1 MFLEIDPMPRALILS
16 FALCALPLSAQA
28 QEHAGH
34 AAHHP
39 AGAEAGSHEGHRHAD
54 FQSGRFHVR
63 VEGTEGPNV
72 ILIPGLSS
80 HPDVWQPLV
89 DRLDGPHRLHLI
101 HVQGFAGAP
110 AEDNAAGLVAAP
122 VAEDLARYIR
132 EQGIEDPIVIGH
144 SMGGTIA
151 LMLAARHPDLVGK
164 LMVVDQIPFMGQAFG
179 NPNATPEQLMPM
191 ANMIRDG
198 FIASSDEKWRADLTA
213 SITTMIRTESLRAGP
228 IEHGVTTDKTVAGN
242 AMHELIT
249 TDLRPELANIVAPT
263 EVIYVTFAWPGMTP
277 ELTDQIYRGAYG
289 NLKQARFLRV
299 DESAH
304 FIMLDQPDVF
314 ARAVNAFID

>member
-1 MFLEIDPMPRALILS
+1 MRALILS
-16 FALCALPLSAQA
+16 AVAALSLTAPAALA
-28 QEHAGH
+28 QERG
-34 AAHHP
+34 HHP
-39 AGAEAGSHEGHRHAD
+39 AGTGHGAHEGHRHAE
-54 FQSGRFHVR
+54 FASGRFHVR
-63 VEGTEGPNV
+63 VEGTEGPHV

-89 DRLDGPHRLHLI
+89 DRLDGPHRLHLV

-110 AEDNAAGLVAAP
+110 AMDNAEGTVSAP

-179 NPNATPEQLMPM
+179 NPNATPDQLRPM
-191 ANMIRDG
+191 ADGIRAG
-198 FIASSDEKWRADLTA
+198 FIASSDEQWRAQLTQT
-213 SITTMIRTESLRAGP
+213 IGTMVMTESLRDGP
-228 IEHGVTTDKTVAGN
+228 IAHGVATDRTVAGN
-242 AMHELIT
+242 AYHELVL
-249 TDLRPELANIVAPT
+249 TDLRPELKNITVPT
-263 EVIYVTFAWPGMTP
+263 EVVYVAFAWPGMTP
-277 ELTDQIYRGAYG
+277 ELTDQIYRGAYTG
-289 NLKQARFLRV
+289 LDGATFTRI
-299 DESAH
+299 DDAAH

-314 ARAVNAFID
+314 AARVNAFID

>member
-1 MFLEIDPMPRALILS
+1 LEIDPMSRALILS
-16 FALCALPLSAQA
+16 LALAALPLSAQA

-39 AGAEAGSHEGHRHAD
+39 AGAEAGGHEGHRHAD

-80 HPDVWQPLV
+80 HPDVWRPLV
-89 DRLDGPHRLHLI
+89 DRLEGPHRLHLI

-110 AEDNAAGLVAAP
+110 AEDNATGLVAAP

-132 EQGIEDPIVIGH
+132 EQGIEDPIVVGH

-179 NPNATPEQLMPM
+179 NPNATPEQLTPM
-191 ANMIRDG
+191 ADMIRAG
-198 FIASSDEKWRADLTA
+198 FISSSDEKWRADLTA

-249 TDLRPELANIVAPT
+249 TDLRPELANITAPT
-263 EVIYVTFAWPGMTP
+263 EVVYVTFAWPGMTP
-277 ELTDQIYRGAYG
+277 ELTDQIYRGAYTG
-289 NLKQARFLRV
+289 LTGATFTRV
-299 DESAH
+299 DEAAH

-314 ARAVNAFID
+314 AARVNAFID